1 MNVAISVANL
11 TKRFPRTARYRD
23 LLPWQERGL
32 TTALEELNLKIV
44 EGELFGL
51 LGPNGAG
58 KTTLIKILCSLIL
71 PTAGTAWVFGHD
83 IQKEEQ
89 AVRQLVG
96 LASADE
102 RSFYWRLSGQ
112 QNLEFYASLY
122 RVPRRQIRQRIEEVL
137 HKVGLASEADVRF
150 QNYSTGMRQK
160 LAIARGLLSQPRVL
174 FVDEPTRSLD
184 PLSAQ
189 AVRSLLRE
197 EVDRAGR
204 TVVFAT
210 HNMEEAEA
218 ICDRVAIL
226 NRGRLI
232 ASGSVQELR
241 SLFQRHQ
248 RCELEVRRPPEGL
261 INRLSL
267 TKGVLDCHRAPQS
280 NGALHL
286 QLTFLNR
293 AAVLPQVLQLI
304 VHGGGEVCDCRL
316 TEVPLEEIFVHAV
329 KGVEE
334 GDI

>member
-1 MNVAISVANL
+1 MSVAIRVADL
-11 TKRFPRTARYRD
+11 TKRFQRTARYRD
-23 LLPWQERGL
+23 LLPWQEQKL
-32 TTALEELNLKIV
+32 TVALEKLNLNIA

-83 IQKEEQ
+83 VQKEEQ
-89 AVRQLVG
+89 AIRELVG

-102 RSFYWRLSGQ
+102 RSFYWRLTGW

-122 RVPRRQIRQRIEEVL
+122 RIPRRQTEQRIDEVL

-197 EVDRAGR
+197 EVDKAGR

-226 NRGRLI
+226 NHGRLI
-232 ASGSVQELR
+232 ASGTVPELR
-241 SLFQRHQ
+241 SVFQKHE

-267 TKGVLDCHRAPQS
+267 TDGVLECHRAPQS

-293 AAVLPQVLQLI
+293 AVVLPQVLQLI
-304 VHGGGEVCDCRL
+304 VQGGGEVCDCRL
-316 TEVPLEEIFVHAV
+316 AEVPLEEIFVHAV
-329 KGVEE
+329 KGGEE
-334 GDI
+334 GGT

>member
-1 MNVAISVANL
+1 MSVAIRVADL
-11 TKRFPRTARYRD
+11 TKRFQRTARYRD
-23 LLPWQERGL
+23 LLPWQEQKL
-32 TTALEELNLKIV
+32 TVALEKLNLNIA

-58 KTTLIKILCSLIL
+58 KTTLIKILCSLVL
-71 PTAGTAWVFGHD
+71 PTTGTAWVFGHD
-83 IQKEEQ
+83 VQKEEQ
-89 AVRQLVG
+89 AIRELVG

-102 RSFYWRLSGQ
+102 RSFYWRLTGW

-122 RVPRRQIRQRIEEVL
+122 RIPRRQAEQRIDEVL

-197 EVDRAGR
+197 EVVRAGR

-226 NRGRLI
+226 HHGRLI
-232 ASGSVQELR
+232 ASGSVPELR
-241 SLFQRHQ
+241 SVFQRHE
-248 RCELEVRRPPEGL
+248 RCELEVRYPPEGL
-261 INRLSL
+261 INRLFL
-267 TKGVLDCHRAPQS
+267 TDGVIDCHRAPQI
-280 NGALHL
+280 NGVLHL
-286 QLTFLNR
+286 ELTFLNR
-293 AAVLPQVLQLI
+293 AAVLPQVLRLI
-304 VHGGGEVCDCRL
+304 VQGGGEVCDCRL

-329 KGVEE
+329 KRGEE
-334 GDI
+334 GDT

>member
-1 MNVAISVANL
+1 
-11 TKRFPRTARYRD
+11 
-23 LLPWQERGL
+23 
-32 TTALEELNLKIV
+32 LEELNLDIA

-71 PTAGTAWVFGHD
+71 PTAGTAWVFGHNV
-83 IQKEEQ
+83 QKEEQ
-89 AVRQLVG
+89 VIRELVG
-96 LASADE
+96 LIGADE
-102 RSFYWRLSGQ
+102 RSFYWRLTGR

-122 RVPRRQIRQRIEEVL
+122 HVPRRQRGQRIEEVL

-189 AVRSLLRE
+189 AVRNLLRK
-197 EVDRAGR
+197 EVDEVGR

-218 ICDRVAIL
+218 TCDRVAIL
-226 NRGRLI
+226 NHGRLI
-232 ASGSVQELR
+232 TSGSVPELR
-241 SLFQRHQ
+241 SIFQRHQ
-248 RCELEVRRPPEGL
+248 RCELEVRCPPEDI
-261 INRLSL
+261 INRLSI
-267 TKGVLDCHRAPQS
+267 TEGVLDCHRAPQT
-280 NGALHL
+280 NGVLHL
-286 QLTFLNR
+286 QLTLLNR

-304 VHGGGEVCDCRL
+304 VQGGGEVCDCRL
-316 TEVPLEEIFVHAV
+316 EEVPLEEIFVHAV
-329 KGVEE
+329 KGGEE
-334 GDI
+334 GGT

>member
-1 MNVAISVANL
+1 MGVAIRVDNL

-23 LLPWQERGL
+23 LLPWQERRL
-32 TTALEELNLKIV
+32 TTALEELNLDIA

-83 IQKEEQ
+83 VQKEEQ
-89 AVRQLVG
+89 VIRELVG
-96 LASADE
+96 LIGADE
-102 RSFYWRLSGQ
+102 RSFYWRLTGR

-122 RVPRRQIRQRIEEVL
+122 HVPRRQRGQRIDEVL

-189 AVRSLLRE
+189 AVRNLLRK
-197 EVDRAGR
+197 EVDEVGR

-218 ICDRVAIL
+218 TCDRVAIL
-226 NRGRLI
+226 NHGRLI
-232 ASGSVQELR
+232 ASGSVPELR
-241 SLFQRHQ
+241 SIFQRHQ
-248 RCELEVRRPPEGL
+248 RCELEVRCPPKDI
-261 INRLSL
+261 INRLSI
-267 TKGVLDCHRAPQS
+267 TEGVLDCHRAPQT
-280 NGALHL
+280 NGVLHL
-286 QLTFLNR
+286 QLTLLNR

-304 VHGGGEVCDCRL
+304 VQGGGEVCDCRL
-316 TEVPLEEIFVHAV
+316 EEVPLEEIFVHAV
-329 KGVEE
+329 KGGEE
-334 GDI
+334 GGT

>member
-1 MNVAISVANL
+1 MSVAIRVADL
-11 TKRFPRTARYRD
+11 TKRFQRTARYRD
-23 LLPWQERGL
+23 LLPWQEQKL
-32 TTALEELNLKIV
+32 TVALEKLNLNIA

-58 KTTLIKILCSLIL
+58 KTTLIKILCSLVL
-71 PTAGTAWVFGHD
+71 PTTGTAWVFGHD
-83 IQKEEQ
+83 VQKEGQ
-89 AVRQLVG
+89 AIRELVR

-102 RSFYWRLSGQ
+102 RSFYWRLTGW

-122 RVPRRQIRQRIEEVL
+122 RIPRRQKEQRIDEIL

-189 AVRSLLRE
+189 AVRRLLRE
-197 EVDRAGR
+197 EVDKAGR

-226 NRGRLI
+226 NHGRLI
-232 ASGSVQELR
+232 ASGSVPELR
-241 SLFQRHQ
+241 SVFQRHE
-248 RCELEVRRPPEGL
+248 RCELEVRYPPEGL

-267 TKGVLDCHRAPQS
+267 TDGVLECHRAPQS

-293 AAVLPQVLQLI
+293 A
-304 VHGGGEVCDCRL
+304 
-316 TEVPLEEIFVHAV
+316 T
-329 KGVEE
+329 
-334 GDI
+334 

>member
-1 MNVAISVANL
+1 MGVAIHVVNL
-11 TKRFPRTARYRD
+11 TKRFPRTSRYRD
-23 LLPWQERGL
+23 LLPWQKREL
-32 TTALEELNLKIV
+32 VTAVEDLNLNIA

-58 KTTLIKILCSLIL
+58 KTTLIKILCCLIL
-71 PTAGTAWVFGHD
+71 PTSGTAWVFSHNVR
-83 IQKEEQ
+83 KEEQ
-89 AVRQLVG
+89 AVRELVG

-102 RSFYWRLSGQ
+102 RSFYWRLTGR

-122 RVPRRQIRQRIEEVL
+122 RVPRRQIEQRIEEVL
-137 HKVGLASEADVRF
+137 DKVGLASEADARF

-160 LAIARGLLSQPRVL
+160 LAIARCLLSQPRVL

-226 NRGRLI
+226 NRGHLI
-232 ASGSVQELR
+232 ASGSMPELR

-248 RCELEVRRPPEGL
+248 RCELEIRYPPDGL
-261 INRLSL
+261 IDRLLL
-267 TKGVLDCHRAPQS
+267 TNGVLDYHRTPQS
-280 NGALHL
+280 NGVLHL
-286 QLTFLNR
+286 ELTLSNR
-293 AAVLPQVLQLI
+293 ETVLPQVLQLI
-304 VHGGGEVCDCRL
+304 VQGGGEVCDCRL

-329 KGVEE
+329 KGEE
-334 GDI
+334 VGGT